1 VLISGQ
7 IALACVL
14 LVGVGLLARS
24 FQQALNRPLGFNPKL
39 IVDAAIQPTSL
50 KYQTDLGRI
59 RRFFDS
65 VLEKA
70 RALPGVTD
78 AAMNDDQPFEWT
90 SGGLNVAFSIV
101 AQPPPEKG
109 KELTLDA
116 QNVSPGYF
124 RTIQNPD
131 LLSIHRRISLRRCGE

>member
-1 VLISGQ
+1 MCSTRWRG
-7 IALACVL
+7 IAGTQLSA
-14 LVGVGLLARS
+14 GAQSPAR
-24 FQQALNRPLGFNPKL
+24 FQSEADRRR
-39 IVDAAIQPTSL
+39 AIQPTSL

-78 AAMNDDQPFEWT
+78 AAMNDDQPFDWT

-101 AQPPPEKG
+101 GQPPPEKG